1 MSVKRLNTKKRNL
14 FNEET
19 VKIAVERINAT
30 DDTRLTIR
38 KAANIYN
45 IPLTTLYRRT
55 YKTPNFIGSGSAT
68 ILSRATEE
76 MLVYIIKSEFLNF
89 LKLSVNAFF
98 VTTKLCM
105 FLIIFW

>member
-1 MSVKRLNTKKRNL
+1 MSVKRLITKKRNL

-19 VKIAVERINAT
+19 VKIAVERINVT
-30 DDTRLTIR
+30 DDTKLKKR

-55 YKTPNFIGSGSAT
+55 CKTPKFIGSGSAT

-76 MLVYIIKSEFLNF
+76 MLVYIIK
-89 LKLSVNAFF
+89 KLADWGLMV
-98 VTTKLCM
+98 
-105 FLIIFW
+105 